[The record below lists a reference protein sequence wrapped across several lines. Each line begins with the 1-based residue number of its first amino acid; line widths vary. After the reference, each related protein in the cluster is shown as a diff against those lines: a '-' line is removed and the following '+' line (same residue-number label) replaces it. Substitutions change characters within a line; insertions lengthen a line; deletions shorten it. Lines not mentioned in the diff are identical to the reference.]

1 MEKYSNNGRQ
11 LGVKFS
17 NKEIADY
24 LGIEG
29 VTSNEILEEFKQLEE
44 QFLNDNVDFWLNED
58 IDIYANGTQTVYKG
72 QYISVVKILY

>member
-29 VTSNEILEEFKQLEE
+29 VISNEILEEFKQLEK

-58 IDIYANGTQTVYKG
+58 VDTYANGTQTIHKG